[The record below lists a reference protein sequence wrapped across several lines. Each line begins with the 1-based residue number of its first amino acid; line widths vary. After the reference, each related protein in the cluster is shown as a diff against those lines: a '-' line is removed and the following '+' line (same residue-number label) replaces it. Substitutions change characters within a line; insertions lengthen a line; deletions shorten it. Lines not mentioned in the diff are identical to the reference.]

1 MWWYLLFLPPVGR
14 FSLKK
19 KKRSRNFSKKK
30 KNLFI
35 PGKMICFSCVFLVLW
50 SFCTDIYASV
60 LWSPFNDRTRPL
72 GNHFHQTRELE
83 RSRCWTSVFPWTR
96 NMGCNRNCGLVA
108 GAVRGAVLAVFGG
121 ILMPVG
127 DMLIEKTIKK
137 VQVLSRILLVILIRS
152 ILIPILLRVPLLYFT
167 LTGNFWSPT

>member
-1 MWWYLLFLPPVGR
+1 
-14 FSLKK
+14 
-19 KKRSRNFSKKK
+19 
-30 KNLFI
+30 
-35 PGKMICFSCVFLVLW
+35 
-50 SFCTDIYASV
+50 
-60 LWSPFNDRTRPL
+60 
-72 GNHFHQTRELE
+72 
-83 RSRCWTSVFPWTR
+83 
-96 NMGCNRNCGLVA
+96 MGCDRNCGLVT
-108 GAVRGAVLAVFGG
+108 GAVIGAVLALFGG